1 MMMLLSFII
10 QHLSTPVLGSYGNWK
25 LITNNSQGSPE
36 GQINVILHKIQV
48 TISDIKIVLFKE
60 LILIT

>member
-10 QHLSTPVLGSYGNWK
+10 QHLSIPVLGSYGKWK
-25 LITNNSQGSPE
+25 LITNNSQGGPE
-36 GQINVILHKIQV
+36 GQRNVILQRIQI

-60 LILIT
+60 LILIM